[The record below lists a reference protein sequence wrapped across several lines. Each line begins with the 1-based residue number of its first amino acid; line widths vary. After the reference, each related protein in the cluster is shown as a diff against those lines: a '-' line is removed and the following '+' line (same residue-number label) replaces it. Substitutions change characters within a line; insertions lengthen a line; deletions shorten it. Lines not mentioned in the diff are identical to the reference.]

1 LSITINEHDFVMML
15 RAHRSENMILDLT
28 VEGTEK
34 PYKVMLKAIQHHPIT
49 GRIIHVDFYEISM
62 TRKIHIEVPIKLV
75 GDPVGVVQEG
85 GILEH
90 VLRSLQVTCLPGD
103 LVEEIELDVSELRV
117 GKTLRVHDV
126 VVDEQKL
133 KVMGDPEQVVVAIAA
148 PRSEEEEEAAEA
160 ADAAAAAAGPEVLSE
175 KKDEEGAEGASEK
188 GKEAPEKKEKK

>member
-1 LSITINEHDFVMML
+1 MMR
-15 RAHRSENMILDLT
+15 RAHRSENMILELT

-175 KKDEEGAEGASEK
+175 KKDEEGAEGDSEK

>member
-1 LSITINEHDFVMML
+1 MEMSAIILSILGLCVFEIVSSIDNAVVNADVLSTMSAKWRKWFLVWGIFIGVFMVRGL
-15 RAHRSENMILDLT
+15 L
-28 VEGTEK
+28 
-34 PYKVMLKAIQHHPIT
+34 PW
-49 GRIIHVDFYEISM
+49 IIVWCANPALGPWGAFMASFSN
-62 TRKIHIEVPIKLV
+62 
-75 GDPVGVVQEG
+75 DP
-85 GILEH
+85 
-90 VLRSLQVTCLPGD
+90 
-103 LVEEIELDVSELRV
+103 RV

-133 KVMGDPEQVVVAIAA
+133 KVMDDPEQVVVAIAA